1 MSRNAKIAAGGV
13 AAGLI
18 LLIWLPWWAS
28 LLIILGVPTAAYLA
42 LDPPS
47 GAGSAAPRAGSWA
60 ADGRRYGRVAA
71 ATAVAEQLLTTSP
84 LAGLAIAWSA
94 GGRAPSSTHAVSTS
108 NADR

>member
-28 LLIILGVPTAAYLA
+28 LLIILGVPAAAYLA

-47 GAGSAAPRAGSWA
+47 GAGSAAPHAGSWA
-60 ADGRRYGRVAA
+60 ADGRG
-71 ATAVAEQLLTTSP
+71 ATGGWQLSQP
-84 LAGLAIAWSA
+84 S
-94 GGRAPSSTHAVSTS
+94 PSSC
-108 NADR
+108 